1 MKNYKGETISGI
13 RQLKKPEY
21 GTGKNNRFGQPAVNW
36 SYLSKYAD
44 DDGFDTRN
52 READGKHTVE
62 FILPYGSVI
71 IRYGSEIGRF
81 SAPKGTAYDQLSL
94 PYVPES
100 IEYNEYKVIADNVR
114 IKCLVDKGIVA
125 PGFDSEGG
133 AIQYLHPFTIKESVK
148 KGMLER
154 I

>member
-21 GTGKNNRFGQPAVNW
+21 GAGKTNRYGQPVVNW
-36 SYLSKYAD
+36 NYLSKYAD

-52 READGKHTVE
+52 IESNGKHTVE
-62 FILPYGSVI
+62 YSLPYGSII
-71 IRYGSEIGRF
+71 IRYGSEIGHF
-81 SAPKGTAYDQLSL
+81 SAPKGTAYENLAL
-94 PYVPES
+94 PYIPES
-100 IEYNEYKVIADNVR
+100 VEYNEYKVTAHDVR
-114 IKCLVDKGIVA
+114 IQCIVEKGIVA
-125 PGFDSEGG
+125 PGFDSNGG
-133 AIQYLHPFTIKESVK
+133 AVQYLHPITIRESVR